1 MLNECNGKVEQS
13 DFTCEHAEKSLFG
26 TNQLD
31 IWIPKDIINNVEKR
45 RDTPLLGSFPERMT
59 PLRLLIVAIL
69 LYVGWRL
76 LKKSFTKKQSDK
88 EREGCDAGSQDV
100 LVEDPVCHVLVPKHQ
115 ALRLRRDGITY
126 YFCSEQCCDQFT
138 GKPEQGEK

>member
-1 MLNECNGKVEQS
+1 MSAYGGQGERGDCAC
-13 DFTCEHAEKSLFG
+13 DRTEKSLIG

-31 IWIPKDIINNVEKR
+31 IWIPPDIINHVEKR
-45 RDTPLLGSFPERMT
+45 RAIPLSGSFSERMT
-59 PLRLLIVAIL
+59 PLRLLILAIL
-69 LYVGWRL
+69 LYIAWRL
-76 LKKSFTKKQSDK
+76 LKKSFGQKQADTKSEDSDS
-88 EREGCDAGSQDV
+88 GLQDV

-138 GKPEQGEK
+138 GKPERGEQ

>member
-1 MLNECNGKVEQS
+1 
-13 DFTCEHAEKSLFG
+13 
-26 TNQLD
+26 
-31 IWIPKDIINNVEKR
+31 
-45 RDTPLLGSFPERMT
+45 MT
-59 PLRLLIVAIL
+59 PLRLLILAIL
-69 LYVGWRL
+69 FYIGWRL
-76 LKKSFTKKQSDK
+76 LKRSVRHKQTDK
-88 EREGCDAGSQDV
+88 ESDGRDPGLQDV

>member
-1 MLNECNGKVEQS
+1 LLSECCGQVEQS
-13 DFTCEHAEKSLFG
+13 VITGERTEKSLIE

-31 IWIPKDIINNVEKR
+31 IWIPPDIINYVEKR
-45 RDTPLLGSFPERMT
+45 RDTPILGGFSERMT
-59 PLRLLIVAIL
+59 PLRLLILAIL
-69 LYVGWRL
+69 FYIGWRL
-76 LKKSFTKKQSDK
+76 LKRSFAKKQADIK
-88 EREGCDAGSQDV
+88 REDHDLGLQDV